1 MGMAVFYGG
10 VFLAGLVMG
19 ATLNPVVGAIVAV
32 IGAGSCVLE
41 VKWLQHTQRAAEQ
54 AARKR
59 YPPYGY

>member
-1 MGMAVFYGG
+1 MGMVIFYGG

-19 ATLNPVVGAIVAV
+19 ATLSPTVGTIVAV

-41 VKWLQHTQRAAEQ
+41 AKWLQHTQRVAEQ